1 MLILLGLDVDTLQ
14 DQVWNPP
21 GTRAELGGLGQGDSH
36 GGEGLGS
43 MGNLLH
49 LQICSSRVESVP
61 CWQCQSSLAEP
72 SSWRDHGHCRR
83 ERHKA
88 FHGKPWTTT
97 VLSKG
102 WNSKQQNGVSL
113 CYNHFNSRYVDFFFF
128 FLILLQICTR

>member
-21 GTRAELGGLGQGDSH
+21 GTMAELGGLGQGDSH

-97 VLSKG
+97 VLRYQKAGIQS
-102 WNSKQQNGVSL
+102 
-113 CYNHFNSRYVDFFFF
+113 SRMVFP
-128 FLILLQICTR
+128 LLQ